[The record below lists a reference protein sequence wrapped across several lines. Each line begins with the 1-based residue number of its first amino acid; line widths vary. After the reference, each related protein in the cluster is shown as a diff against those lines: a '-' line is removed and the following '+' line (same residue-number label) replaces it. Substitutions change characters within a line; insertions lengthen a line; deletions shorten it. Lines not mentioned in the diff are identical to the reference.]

1 MHVSKLLPALLVCL
15 CYQNFSLWSSGAQML
30 AIQVIFPIS
39 VKCIN
44 IFLFI
49 KCQNKG

>member
-1 MHVSKLLPALLVCL
+1 MILNYYQYYYFVCAIKT
-15 CYQNFSLWSSGAQML
+15 FFSGALML

-44 IFLFI
+44 ILLFI